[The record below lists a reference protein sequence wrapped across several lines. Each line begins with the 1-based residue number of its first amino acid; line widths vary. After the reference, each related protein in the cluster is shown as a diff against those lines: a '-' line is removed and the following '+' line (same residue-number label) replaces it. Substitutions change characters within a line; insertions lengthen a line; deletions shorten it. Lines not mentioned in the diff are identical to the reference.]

1 MRRSVLLFALA
12 SVACQAPEIAAP
24 AQPELPPDSAIAA
37 PTLEDWFAEL
47 AIEDADTGQRGLFD
61 PQDGWRF
68 SRKARL
74 QLTYDARQS
83 GPVRVVVE
91 SRTTGATAGA
101 FNATVATGSGRV
113 GLGSFARDRYQLH
126 VYVRGARVS
135 SIPFAS
141 E

>member
-1 MRRSVLLFALA
+1 MRRLLLSLLALLA
-12 SVACQAPEIAAP
+12 CHGPDVAAPEKREP
-24 AQPELPPDSAIAA
+24 PPDSAIAA
-37 PTLEDWFAEL
+37 PLLEDWFAEL

-74 QLTYDARQS
+74 QLAWVARQS

-101 FNATVATGSGRV
+101 FNATVATGSGSV
-113 GLGSFARDRYQLH
+113 ALGSFARDRYQLH
-126 VYVRGARVS
+126 VFVRGARVI